1 MPWDAV
7 KGVSFFLGKC
17 EARRLRSRRAVAE
30 SLLLACAQALNCLI
44 HGYSKPVL
52 RAAEACL
59 TQKTAKPC
67 RHLAASGKFV
77 R

>member
-52 RAAEACL
+52 WAAEAYL
-59 TQKTAKPC
+59 TQKTV
-67 RHLAASGKFV
+67 LTLDSGGEA
-77 R
+77 RRGR